1 MTGRTLVVES
11 ARVVYR
17 WLGDRVVVDEDAVIA

>member
-1 MTGRTLVVES
+1 LLGQTGVES